1 MAALVNAF
9 WILATCF
16 LLFLLVV
23 VLIIG
28 AYLLHVE
35 QEKERERIAERKA
48 IEAAKKARAKIE
60 FGGFSRYELDQ
71 LVGQYMR
78 EERKRARKRSN
89 RPGNWTI
96 A

>member
-1 MAALVNAF
+1 MSALVNAF

-16 LLFLLVV
+16 LLALLVV

-35 QEKERERIAERKA
+35 QERERIAERKA

-78 EERKRARKRSN
+78 EERKRTRKRSS